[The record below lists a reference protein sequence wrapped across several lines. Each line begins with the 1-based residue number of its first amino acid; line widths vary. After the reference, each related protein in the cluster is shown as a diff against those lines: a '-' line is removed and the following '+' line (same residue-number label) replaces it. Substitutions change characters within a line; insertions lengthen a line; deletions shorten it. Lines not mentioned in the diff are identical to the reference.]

1 MPPSDVLT
9 GGKDSS
15 PTPHKLNLRNGR
27 VSNLKEGVAYSFRD
41 TSALFGVESEA
52 GDDPVCEGRE
62 SFRKAFAKLD
72 LFHGDSSIGACL
84 RCPHEPIPFLRV

>member
-1 MPPSDVLT
+1 MLVPPSDVLT

-41 TSALFGVESEA
+41 TSALVGDES
-52 GDDPVCEGRE
+52 
-62 SFRKAFAKLD
+62 
-72 LFHGDSSIGACL
+72 
-84 RCPHEPIPFLRV
+84 